1 MSDEEPI
8 VESEAPDKR
17 DAALSAGRHIFRE
30 RSFFFLLLAILAFLG
45 LLLIWP
51 NLNAIL
57 AALAL
62 VVIIKPLY
70 DWFLKKR
77 WVGGRAKRATGLTM
91 LTFIFVIAIPI
102 ILFFWF
108 AFSQANA
115 LFTDAD
121 TGETFTLAS
130 IGSGIQDFIAE
141 ISAGDGGTIDRA
153 ALVRQLEEA
162 ARSFIEWAIGFL
174 GQIAGFVSNFLIGA
188 VIVLVIMMVMLPRFK
203 APDRDLLATLVP
215 FPPDITQLYMEK
227 IQLMIVGM
235 FKGTFLLAILEGL
248 AMGLVLLVAGVPYA
262 FLLAMVSML
271 LALLPMIGISL
282 IAWPIGILLLLA
294 GQTWQG
300 IFVILAFVIVVANMD
315 TALRPKLVPKGAYLN
330 PALVM
335 LSVFGGLSLMGFIGI
350 LYGPVIM
357 ILLVTSV
364 EVYTKYIMRSDL
376 EPFLAED
383 GSLDLEKLGLR
394 ATDAETTHDVGISLI
409 LQRIAARVS
418 RQENTGPS

>member
-8 VESEAPDKR
+8 VETEAPDKQ

-315 TALRPKLVPKGAYLN
+315 TALRPILVPKGAYLN

-394 ATDAETTHDVGISLI
+394 ATDAETTHDFGISLI

-418 RQENTGPS
+418 RQENTELS

>member
-1 MSDEEPI
+1 
-8 VESEAPDKR
+8 
-17 DAALSAGRHIFRE
+17 
-30 RSFFFLLLAILAFLG
+30 
-45 LLLIWP
+45 
-51 NLNAIL
+51 
-57 AALAL
+57 
-62 VVIIKPLY
+62 
-70 DWFLKKR
+70 
-77 WVGGRAKRATGLTM
+77 
-91 LTFIFVIAIPI
+91 
-102 ILFFWF
+102 
-108 AFSQANA
+108 
-115 LFTDAD
+115 
-121 TGETFTLAS
+121 
-130 IGSGIQDFIAE
+130 
-141 ISAGDGGTIDRA
+141 
-153 ALVRQLEEA
+153 
-162 ARSFIEWAIGFL
+162 L

-188 VIVLVIMMVMLPRFK
+188 VIILVIMMVMLPRFK
-203 APDRDLLATLVP
+203 APDRDQLATLVP

-418 RQENTGPS
+418 RQENTGLS